1 MAEPL
6 FHSMSEERR
15 IRLMMNAKTD
25 DELHAYVAAKERAL
39 AAGVTNPSF
48 VKISRAIVSLAKSIL
63 KERER
68 V

>member
-1 MAEPL
+1 
-6 FHSMSEERR
+6 
-15 IRLMMNAKTD
+15 MMNAKTD